1 MQAYLS
7 FDQYLDVHH
16 PAIQQYVANIVLPQQ
31 EEKLKIGLLYR
42 AVRDDFWYDPYG
54 TIVEMTNFRASRL
67 LERKKGHCID
77 KASFLVC
84 CYRAV
89 GIPARIGLAKVR
101 NHIAT
106 ERLEKILKSNIL
118 TPHGYVEV
126 WSGHRWVKCT
136 PAFNRQLCEKLNVAP
151 LEFDGEN
158 DSIFQ
163 AYDREGGKFME
174 YLEDY
179 GSFAEFPYDFIIR
192 NFRSHYPHF
201 FDEKGNL
208 LPLALVES

>member
-1 MQAYLS
+1 MQEYLS
-7 FDQYLDVHH
+7 SDSYLDVHH
-16 PAIQQYVANIVLPQQ
+16 PDIKQYVERIVDGQSDQ
-31 EEKLKIGLLYR
+31 RLKICLLYR
-42 AVRDDFWYDPYG
+42 AVRDDFWYDPYH
-54 TIVEMTNFRASRL
+54 TIAEMPTFRASRL
-67 LERKKGHCID
+67 LQRGRGHCID

-84 CYRAV
+84 CYRAAGV
-89 GIPARIGLAKVR
+89 PARIGLAKVK

-106 ERLEKILKSNIL
+106 ERLEKILKSNVL

-126 WSGHRWVKCT
+126 WTGSRWAKCT

-174 YLEDY
+174 YLHDY
-179 GSFAEFPYDFIIR
+179 GSFAQFPYAFILH

-201 FDEKGNL
+201 FDENGNL
-208 LPLALVES
+208 RSLAHD